1 MYRFL
6 TLYTILALLSS
17 LTHAETGSSYTEFVH
32 KVFGQQEI
40 QKPKTLWLNK
50 ELKAEISNLFDYKMD
65 ALRLRYWQHQ
75 QTSAWIL
82 EELGKDELITM
93 GLIVKG
99 GLLQSVE
106 VLEYRE
112 SRGGEIQHPFF
123 TKQFINAHLLNDSGQ
138 LKLDRHIDGI
148 TGATLSVRAMTK
160 VTKVALFLH
169 QKVTTNHDVS
179 ESPSP

>member
-1 MYRFL
+1 M
-6 TLYTILALLSS
+6 
-17 LTHAETGSSYTEFVH
+17 
-32 KVFGQQEI
+32 
-40 QKPKTLWLNK
+40 NK
-50 ELKAEISNLFDYKMD
+50 ELKAEISDLVDYQISG
-65 ALRLRYWQHQ
+65 LRLRYWQHQ

-82 EELGKDELITM
+82 EEIGKEEFITM
-93 GLIVKG
+93 GLIVKN

-123 TKQFINAHLLNDSGQ
+123 TKQFVDARLLNDSGQ

-169 QKVTTNHDVS
+169 QKVTATNNVA
-179 ESPSP
+179 ESSPP